1 MAKMKNALGKGLGA
15 LIPSQVAVKSTGAS
29 ESSLSHD
36 DGQAVG
42 VIALIDIARIRPNP
56 LQPREDFDPQA
67 LDDLK
72 KSIKEKGVIQ
82 PITVRRTEYGYE
94 IIAGERRVRAS
105 MEIGMTSI
113 PAYILDIT
121 TDAEMLELALIENVQ
136 REHLNPVEIA
146 LGYQRLIEE
155 CRLTQEEVS
164 QKVGKDRTT
173 VTNFL
178 RLLRLPREIQHGL
191 RLKQISMGHARA
203 MLSLPEE
210 DTQLEVFR
218 RVVQED
224 LSVRRTE
231 ELVKLVAGGRPAD
244 VPLGPK
250 KSAPAP
256 AFPSP
261 GPVEHEARPYPE
273 RSYTDIG
280 ISEPEPPEA
289 EDDPRVVSTLDEI
302 ENRLRQLLATQEHL
316 SMKKEGSGSLEIR
329 FFSPEELERLLDLF
343 AIIERSEYAQ

>member
-15 LIPSQVAVKSTGAS
+15 LIPSQVAVRSTAS
-29 ESSLSHD
+29 SETSVSHD
-36 DGQAVG
+36 DGQSVG
-42 VIALIDIARIRPNP
+42 VIALIDITRIRPNP

-105 MEIGMTSI
+105 MEIGMAAI

-178 RLLRLPREIQHGL
+178 RLLRLPREIQYAL
-191 RLKQISMGHARA
+191 RQKRISMGHARA
-203 MLSLPEE
+203 MLAITDAE
-210 DTQLEVFR
+210 TQVDVFR
-218 RVVQED
+218 RVVQDD

-250 KSAPAP
+250 KNA
-256 AFPSP
+256 PSP
-261 GPVEHEARPYPE
+261 FAPV
-273 RSYTDIG
+273 
-280 ISEPEPPEA
+280 PEPAEPRTETKFYADSAMPVPELPEV

-302 ENRLRQLLATQEHL
+302 ENRLRQLLATQVHL
-316 SMKKEGSGSLEIR
+316 RMKKEGSGSLEIR

>member
-15 LIPSQVAVKSTGAS
+15 LIPSQVAVRSTALS
-29 ESSLSHD
+29 ETSVSND
-36 DGQAVG
+36 DGQSVG
-42 VIALIDIARIRPNP
+42 VIALIDITRIRPNP

-105 MEIGMTSI
+105 MEIGMATI
-113 PAYILDIT
+113 PAYILDIA

-178 RLLRLPREIQHGL
+178 RLLRLPREIQQAL
-191 RLKQISMGHARA
+191 RVKRISMGHARA
-203 MLSLPEE
+203 MLSLSDEE
-210 DTQLEVFR
+210 TQVEVFH
-218 RVVQED
+218 RVAQDD

-250 KSAPAP
+250 KSASAPFVPAP
-256 AFPSP
+256 ESIMERESVSYSETAV
-261 GPVEHEARPYPE
+261 PVQESSGTEHD
-273 RSYTDIG
+273 T
-280 ISEPEPPEA
+280 
-289 EDDPRVVSTLDEI
+289 RVESTLDEI
-302 ENRLRQLLATQEHL
+302 ENRLRQLLATQVHL
-316 SMKKEGSGSLEIR
+316 RMKKEGSGSLEIR

>member
-15 LIPSQVAVKSTGAS
+15 LIPSQAAVRSTATS
-29 ESSLSHD
+29 EVSVSPD
-36 DGQAVG
+36 DGQTVG
-42 VIALIDIARIRPNP
+42 VIALIDITSIRPNP

-72 KSIKEKGVIQ
+72 KSIREKGVIQ

-105 MEIGMTSI
+105 MELGLSSI

-178 RLLRLPREIQHGL
+178 RLLRLPQEIQQAL
-191 RLKQISMGHARA
+191 RTKRISMGHARA
-203 MLSLPEE
+203 MLAIADE
-210 DTQLEVFR
+210 DTQVEVFR
-218 RVVQED
+218 RVAQDD

-250 KSAPAP
+250 KSASILPVAT
-256 AFPSP
+256 AE
-261 GPVEHEARPYPE
+261 GVEHSAPSFAQTEMTAPE
-273 RSYTDIG
+273 I
-280 ISEPEPPEA
+280 EE
-289 EDDPRVVSTLDEI
+289 DPRVASTLDEI
-302 ENRLRQLLATQEHL
+302 ENRLRQLLATQVHL
-316 SMKKEGSGSLEIR
+316 RVKKEGSGSLEIR
-329 FFSPEELERLLDLF
+329 FFSTEELERLLDLF

>member
-15 LIPSQVAVKSTGAS
+15 LIPSQVAAKPLGVSDVI
-29 ESSLSHD
+29 EQD
-36 DGQAVG
+36 DGRSVG
-42 VIALIDIARIRPNP
+42 IIALIDITQIRPNP

-82 PITVRRTEYGYE
+82 PITVRRAEYGYE

-105 MEIGMTSI
+105 MELGSVKI
-113 PAYILDIT
+113 PAYILDVA

-146 LGYQRLIEE
+146 LGYQRLIDE
-155 CRLTQEEVS
+155 CNLTQEEVS

-178 RLLRLPREIQHGL
+178 RLLRLPYDIQQAL
-191 RLKQISMGHARA
+191 RQKKISMGHARA
-203 MLSLPEE
+203 MLALPDE
-210 DTQLEVFR
+210 DEQMAVFH
-218 RVVQED
+218 RVTAED

-231 ELVKLVAGGRPAD
+231 ELIKKVVSGMPVNIPLANVKAQQPESRYTG
-244 VPLGPK
+244 
-250 KSAPAP
+250 APTAIM
-256 AFPSP
+256 
-261 GPVEHEARPYPE
+261 PE
-273 RSYTDIG
+273 RVDTHV
-280 ISEPEPPEA
+280 PESLA
-289 EDDPRVVSTLDEI
+289 AANDTQFTSTLDEI
-302 ENRLRQLLATQEHL
+302 ESRLQQLLATQVHL
-316 SMKKEGSGSLEIR
+316 RVKKEGSGSLEIK

-343 AIIERSEYAQ
+343 AIIERSEYNQ

>member
-1 MAKMKNALGKGLGA
+1 MAKMKNALGKGLSA
-15 LIPSQVAVKSTGAS
+15 LIPSQVAVKAS
-29 ESSLSHD
+29 GPSEPPRQD

-42 VIALIDIARIRPNP
+42 VIALIDITRIRPNP

-82 PITVRRTEYGYE
+82 PITVRRTDYGYE

-105 MEIGMTSI
+105 MELGMASI
-113 PAYILDIT
+113 PAYILDIS

-155 CRLTQEEVS
+155 CSLTQEEVS

-178 RLLRLPREIQHGL
+178 RLLRLPQDIQHAL
-191 RLKQISMGHARA
+191 RLKKITMGHARA
-203 MLSLPEE
+203 MLALGDE
-210 DTQLEVFR
+210 DKQMDVFE
-218 RVVQED
+218 RVLQDD

-231 ELVKLVAGGRPAD
+231 ELVKLVAGGQPAD
-244 VPLGPK
+244 VPLGAK
-250 KSAPAP
+250 KSAAVAP
-256 AFPSP
+256 AEER
-261 GPVEHEARPYPE
+261 PVAARE
-273 RSYTDIG
+273 SYT
-280 ISEPEPPEA
+280 EYVPAAPEPAQPE
-289 EDDPRVVSTLDEI
+289 EDDPRFASTLDEI
-302 ENRLRQLLATQEHL
+302 ETRLRQLLATQVHL
-316 SMKKEGSGSLEIR
+316 RMKKEGSGTLEIR

>member
-1 MAKMKNALGKGLGA
+1 MKNALGKGLGA
-15 LIPSQVAVKSTGAS
+15 LIPSQVAVKMTGS
-29 ESSLSHD
+29 GESAITHD

-42 VIALIDIARIRPNP
+42 VIALIDITRIRPNP

-105 MEIGMTSI
+105 MEIGMQSI

-178 RLLRLPREIQHGL
+178 RLLRLPREIQYGL
-191 RLKQISMGHARA
+191 RIKKISMGHARA
-203 MLSLPEE
+203 MLALPDE
-210 DTQLEVFR
+210 DTQLEVFN

-224 LSVRRTE
+224 FSVRRTE
-231 ELVKLVAGGRPAD
+231 ELVKLVANGKPAD

-250 KSAPAP
+250 KAAPTTEYTAP
-256 AFPSP
+256 EAEQHRSSY
-261 GPVEHEARPYPE
+261 PVTPIQEIEQ
-273 RSYTDIG
+273 
-280 ISEPEPPEA
+280 PEP

-302 ENRLRQLLATQEHL
+302 ENRLRQLLATQVQL
-316 SMKKEGSGSLEIR
+316 RMKKEGSGSLEIR